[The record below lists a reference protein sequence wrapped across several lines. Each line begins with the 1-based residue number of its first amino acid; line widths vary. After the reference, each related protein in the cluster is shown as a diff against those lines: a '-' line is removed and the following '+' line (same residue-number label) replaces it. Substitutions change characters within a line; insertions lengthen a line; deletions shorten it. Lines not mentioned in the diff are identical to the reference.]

1 MRLVGYLKNKIP
13 IIQHSADRHGARKQ
27 KSEHSNWSDLTVAI
41 AQLLPPLAAQTMY
54 RWFYGPRTVA
64 DQVEQTQ
71 LGEFQYA
78 NYFCWLPSD
87 MWRVK

>member
-54 RWFYGPRTVA
+54 R
-64 DQVEQTQ
+64 
-71 LGEFQYA
+71 
-78 NYFCWLPSD
+78 
-87 MWRVK
+87 